1 MESLTQPNS
10 SFIKVKCNE
19 CSTETIVFNH
29 AKTIVVCSSD
39 SCSEV
44 LAQPATGKAIING
57 EILEKLEYIKS
68 INILIN
74 INFFNFRSN

>member
-1 MESLTQPNS
+1 MESTSQPNS
-10 SFIKVKCNE
+10 SFVKVKCNE

-44 LAQPATGKAIING
+44 LAEPSTGKAIINS
-57 EILEKLEYIKS
+57 EIIEKLE
-68 INILIN
+68 
-74 INFFNFRSN
+74 